1 MFLIFLLQTMESLS
15 YISVGIFIQAKYA
28 CSCLSDGG
36 SQLVQSQAHLDVPHN
51 FLRSIFPSLL
61 PQDHIIRFAW
71 LGDISTSNG

>member
-15 YISVGIFIQAKYA
+15 YISVGVFIQVKYA

-36 SQLVQSQAHLDVPHN
+36 SRLVPSQAHLDVPHN
-51 FLRSIFPSLL
+51 FLRSIFRSLL